1 MQTKMIS
8 WQENAY
14 DIGLVQ
20 IQRAVEM
27 LGYRE
32 TSKASGLSINTLQKI
47 MKTEYN
53 KLKLRPNTMRKIM
66 KIGQEQEEFEEKLF
80 KLDTN

>member
-1 MQTKMIS
+1 MQTKMIF
-8 WQENAY
+8 WQESTY

-66 KIGQEQEEFEEKLF
+66 KIGQEQEEFEERLF
-80 KLDTN
+80 KLCTN